1 MRTHHRKQGTGF
13 LVLVGLLFSL
23 QQFSI
28 AQPSCTPDETRPVC
42 VSTFHAPVQTLTI
55 PDLDYL
61 YATTPKWLFTITLT
75 SLRQVEVEMKIT
87 LRVELANGAEYGY
100 EPGGFAGRFI
110 SEPFTV
116 NGVRTITNLELG
128 RGRGIPQRQIGG
140 YEFDERAKQKF
151 LEIALPSGTMP
162 AGSYRF
168 DVEVTP
174 VGGQPVSDGFI
185 FVLTNPSSPILLA
198 PAEGETVS
206 DEFPLFEWQYDGPR
220 ATIAIY
226 EQLPGQRSMEETASG
241 TPHATATVSTRSFR
255 YPVTGARA
263 LQQGKTYVWAVTGL
277 VGAAGGTSLSQR
289 SALRSFTVT
298 TNKRFSQSWIIDEL
312 ERSLPTSYKPLFD
325 QIRAQNLSAT
335 GTFRLN
341 GSPISV
347 TDLLNVLNEIRSNPE
362 SISAVEFE

>member
-1 MRTHHRKQGTGF
+1 MRTRHRTRLGGIVALLIALALHVPAQGQISVTT
-13 LVLVGLLFSL
+13 V
-23 QQFSI
+23 
-28 AQPSCTPDETRPVC
+28 T
-42 VSTFHAPVQTLTI
+42 APIQTLSIT
-55 PDLDYL
+55 DLDYL

-75 SLRQVEVEMKIT
+75 SPTVVDVVMTIT
-87 LRVELANGAEYGY
+87 LNVQLAEGLQYTA
-100 EPGGFAGRFI
+100 AGRFI

-116 NGVRTITNLELG
+116 NRTRTITNLELG
-128 RGRGIPQRQIGG
+128 RGRGIPQRQVDG
-140 YEFDERAKQKF
+140 YIFDEAAKQKF

-168 DVEVTP
+168 VVDVRAVD
-174 VGGQPVSDGFI
+174 GSSSDDDSFT
-185 FVLTNPSSPILLA
+185 FVLTNPSSPILLS

-206 DEFPLFEWQYDGPR
+206 DEFPLFEWQYDGAR
-220 ATIAIY
+220 SMIAIY

-241 TPHATATVSTRSFR
+241 TPHASATVATRSFR

-312 ERSLPTSYKPLFD
+312 ERSLPTSYKPIFD

-362 SISAVEFE
+362 SVAGVEFE